1 MYTDPDYTQ
10 IDEAAAP
17 LHAVTDALLAFAG
30 QVRDAE
36 DVVAWSVEEM
46 ELETPL
52 ELEVHVQPDGTV
64 VLGSTPPSVTTD
76 VSWAPVFHT
85 LKVTFAQ
92 EDGLL
97 DT

>member
-1 MYTDPDYTQ
+1 MHPSPDYTQ

-30 QVRDAE
+30 QVRD
-36 DVVAWSVEEM
+36 DSDSVAWSVEEI

-52 ELEVHVQPDGTV
+52 ELDVHVLPDGTV
-64 VLGSTPPSVTTD
+64 VLGSTPPSITAD
-76 VSWAPVFHT
+76 VSWTPVFHT
-85 LKVTFAQ
+85 LKVTFTQ